1 MIRYIL
7 KRILWVL
14 PVLLV
19 ISLIIFTMLYF
30 SPGDPT
36 TILLPPDADDAQREI
51 LRQRLG
57 LDQPFWVQYGNYVRN
72 IITRFDFGISWVT
85 HQPVTVELLQRF
97 PFSVRLAL
105 LSAAVATVFGIILG
119 IISAVRQYT
128 IFDNGSTVL
137 GLVAFSMPNFWLGM
151 LLLIL
156 FSVRLRWFPVA
167 GVGTWLGW
175 VLPSITIGFSSM
187 AHIMRMTRSSMLEVM
202 RQDYITTA
210 RAKGLHEY
218 VVIWKHALGNASIP
232 ILTTIGLTFAG
243 TMGGAIVTE
252 RVFGIPG
259 IGMLIVDAINDRNFP
274 VVQGVVLLTALAFC
288 LVNLLVDIVYA
299 FIDPRIKTQ
308 YMKSKG
314 KVTAKET
321 AK

>member
-1 MIRYIL
+1 M
-7 KRILWVL
+7 
-14 PVLLV
+14 LV
-19 ISLIIFTMLYF
+19 ISLLIFTMLYF

-36 TILLPPDADDAQREI
+36 TILLPPDADDVQRDI

-57 LDQPFWVQYGNYVRN
+57 LDQPFWVQYGNYVWS
-72 IITRFDFGISWVT
+72 IITRFDFGMSWVT
-85 HQPVTVELLQRF
+85 HQSVTTELLQRF

-105 LSAAVATVFGIILG
+105 LSAAIATVFGIILG
-119 IISAVRQYT
+119 IVSAVRQYT

-167 GVGTWLGW
+167 GVTNWMGW

-210 RAKGLHEY
+210 RAKGLQEY
-218 VVIWKHALGNASIP
+218 IVIWKHALGNASIP

-252 RVFGIPG
+252 RVFAIPG
-259 IGMLIVDAINDRNFP
+259 IGMLIVDSINDRNYP
-274 VVQGVVLLTALAFC
+274 VVLGVVLLTALAFC
-288 LVNLLVDIVYA
+288 LVNLVVDIVYA
-299 FIDPRIKTQ
+299 FVDPRIKTQ
-308 YMKSKG
+308 YQRKKKA
-314 KVTAKET
+314 KVIAKET